1 MNTTKSIR
9 LSKWVHLFRDDLRAI
24 ALYHALNIDV
34 MYLPHQFGPML
45 DLLTVGTTLDF
56 LEHQTFGETE
66 DLRSIVS
73 ELTGRQFVVPVCADD
88 FALLEEKRTAAIPQQ
103 GLETLYLLLSDH
115 CNLRCS
121 YCFIHQSM
129 PEVYTRKT
137 MIWET
142 AQMAID
148 MFFANV
154 AKNPPETRKSRKTI
168 LFYGGEPLLNFV
180 VLRKAVLYVED
191 VYKNEIAEMGDRGF
205 IFSLITNGTLITDR
219 MAAFLV
225 EHPRIAI
232 TVSLDG
238 PKEINDQKRIYI
250 NGKGSYDQVVRGLRR
265 LRQAGCKN
273 LSLSCTLDEHNID
286 RLEEVLALSDEF
298 GLIAINLN
306 PLLDTE
312 QEKINDAYLTKV
324 NARMIE
330 YFLLA
335 RQKGVYEERM
345 MRKIKP
351 FISHRVRP
359 YDCQATGS
367 QVVCS
372 PDGQLGICQEGLGMK
387 NYFFG
392 KASREFEFSKH
403 PVAQEWGKRS
413 PLNMP
418 QCYGCPAI
426 GICGGGCAYGAYLR
440 NGSIWSVD
448 TRFCEHSLTTLKWI
462 VWDIY
467 EQMTAVQS

>member
-1 MNTTKSIR
+1 
-9 LSKWVHLFRDDLRAI
+9 
-24 ALYHALNIDV
+24 

-45 DLLTVGTTLDF
+45 DLLTIGTTLDF
-56 LEHQTFGETE
+56 LEHQAFGEPE
-66 DLRSIVS
+66 DVQAIVT
-73 ELTGRQFVVPVCADD
+73 ELTGRQFIVPVCTNDL
-88 FALLEEKRTAAIPQQ
+88 ALLEEKRVIAIPSQ

-137 MIWET
+137 MSWET
-142 AQMAID
+142 AQTAID

-154 AKNPPETRKSRKTI
+154 ANNPPETKKSRKTI
-168 LFYGGEPLLNFV
+168 LFYGGEPLLNFA

-191 VYKNEIAEMGDRGF
+191 VYKKELAELGNGF
-205 IFSLITNGTLITDR
+205 IFSLITNGTLLTEE

-225 EHPRIAI
+225 AHPRIAI

-238 PKEINDQKRIYI
+238 PKEINDQKRIHI
-250 NGKGSYDQVVRGLRR
+250 NGKGSYNQVVRGLRT

-273 LSLSCTLDEHNID
+273 VSLSCTLDEHNVD
-286 RLEEVLALSDEF
+286 RLEEILAFSDEF
-298 GLIAINLN
+298 GLLAINLN

-312 QEKINDAYLTKV
+312 QEKINDSYLTKV

-335 RQKGVYEERM
+335 RQKGIYEERM

-392 KASREFEFSKH
+392 KASREFEFKTH

-418 QCYGCPAI
+418 QCYDCPAI

-462 VWDIY
+462 IWDIY
-467 EQMTAVQS
+467 EQMTVTQS